1 MIIIFYHILFPKVL
15 YPKIKL
21 STNSWPYFFRNLIPV
36 NFRDILNQLAGRIP
50 TDDTP
55 FSFLIPVRLSLYGL
69 KSPCF
74 ICSSLFFRSDFICSS
89 EMGAK
94 TLLESLSVIAKLYTS
109 CFPTSERSFTAFHML
124 SYFTICIILLHL
136 YMLLWHTIR
145 FINRI
150 INPVHTVKHHGLS
163 FLNNLTAYIIH
174 AFSKCMLLAAPSSTA
189 TRLTPRS
196 FYRPGQTRLNERAN
210 MLRPLSI
217 ITILHYITLKFFY
230 FPITSSCRTMSN

>member
-1 MIIIFYHILFPKVL
+1 MAI
-15 YPKIKL
+15 KIGNKKHRI
-21 STNSWPYFFRNLIPV
+21 YFFRNLIPV

-50 TDDTP
+50 ADDTP
-55 FSFLIPVRLSLYGL
+55 FSFQ
-69 KSPCF
+69 
-74 ICSSLFFRSDFICSS
+74 
-89 EMGAK
+89 MGAK

-109 CFPTSERSFTAFHML
+109 CFPSSERSFTAFHML
-124 SYFTICIILLHL
+124 SCVTICIILLHL

-196 FYRPGQTRLNERAN
+196 FYRAGQTRQ
-210 MLRPLSI
+210 
-217 ITILHYITLKFFY
+217 TILHYITLKFFY